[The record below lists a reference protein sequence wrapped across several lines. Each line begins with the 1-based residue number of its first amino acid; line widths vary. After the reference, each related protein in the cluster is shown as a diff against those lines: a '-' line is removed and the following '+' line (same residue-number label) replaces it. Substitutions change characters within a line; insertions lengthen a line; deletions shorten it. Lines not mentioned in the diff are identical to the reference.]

1 MAGQVPP
8 GSNPAAAAAALA
20 QQQVQGIFNNPMIPR
35 FYGNTFGIA
44 QTSADL
50 SVIVV
55 ANSAPVG
62 ILTMSY
68 SSGKSLIAELEKAIR
83 NFETATGQAV
93 LTNQE
98 LDAKMRPVMESGN
111 VKV

>member
-1 MAGQVPP
+1 MAGQVPT
-8 GSNPAAAAAALA
+8 GLNPAAAAALA
-20 QQQVQGIFNNPMIPR
+20 QQQLQAILSNPMIPR

-55 ANSAPVG
+55 ANSAAAG

-68 SSGKSLIAELEKAIR
+68 SSAKGLIAELEKAVR

-98 LDAKMRPVMESGN
+98 LDAKMKPVMESGN
-111 VKV
+111 AKV